1 MRTLLALVTLLG
13 AGTPNV
19 AKLILKPA
27 QVGPGYVLF
36 HMVGGA
42 GVTNTVTLNLCGVA
56 GYPSE
61 GRRATRLQV
70 TYLKKRA
77 KIGISNEVVTYR
89 PGGAAQAMRE
99 VIHHADACPSHPI
112 DTGQAGLPKLLVTI
126 KRIHDAKLLKGALA
140 VEVRVRGTVKGKKYD
155 ETSYAVYQRRG
166 DVLSGTYSL
175 SVGPNTAAQRSLL
188 LHSAEQSAQNLI
200 HGGNAG
206 TPTA

>member
-1 MRTLLALVTLLG
+1 MRTLLALAAIFG

-36 HMVGGA
+36 HSAGGSD
-42 GVTNTVTLNLCGVA
+42 VTNTPTLNLCGRT

-61 GRRATRLQV
+61 RERVTRLQV
-70 TYLKKRA
+70 SYLKKKGRF
-77 KIGISNEVVTYR
+77 GLSNEVVTYR

-99 VIHHADACPSHPI
+99 VSRHADTCPHHPI
-112 DTGQAGLPKLLVTI
+112 DTGAAGLPHLLVTI
-126 KRIHDAKLLKGALA
+126 ARIHDAKLLKGALA
-140 VEVRVRGTVKGKKYD
+140 VEVRARGTVKGKHYD
-155 ETSYAVYQRRG
+155 EISYAVYQRRG
-166 DVLSGTYSL
+166 NVLSGTY
-175 SVGPNTAAQRSLL
+175 SVGPNTAAQRSLV

-200 HGGNAG
+200 HGNNRG

>member
-1 MRTLLALVTLLG
+1 MRTLLALAALLG
-13 AGTPNV
+13 TGTPNV

-61 GRRATRLQV
+61 RERATRLQV
-70 TYLKKRA
+70 TYLKKKGR
-77 KIGISNEVVTYR
+77 IGISNEVVTYR

-99 VIHHADACPSHPI
+99 VARHATTCPHHPI
-112 DTGQAGLPKLLVTI
+112 DTGQAGLPHVLVTI
-126 KRIHDAKLLKGALA
+126 TRIHDAKLLKGALA
-140 VEVRVRGTVKGKKYD
+140 FEVRARGTVKGKQYD

-166 DVLSGTYSL
+166 NVLSGTYS
-175 SVGPNTAAQRSLL
+175 VGPKTAAQRNLL
-188 LHSAEQSAQNLI
+188 LHAAEQSAQNLI
-200 HGGNAG
+200 HGNNRG

>member
-1 MRTLLALVTLLG
+1 MRTLLALVSLVGT
-13 AGTPNV
+13 GTPNV

-42 GVTNTVTLNLCGVA
+42 GVTNTITLNLCGVT

-61 GRRATRLQV
+61 GRRVTRLQV
-70 TYLKKRA
+70 TYLKRKSM
-77 KIGISNEVVTYR
+77 IGISNEVVTYR
-89 PGGAAQAMRE
+89 PGGAAQAMRGA
-99 VIHHADACPSHPI
+99 IQHAATCPNHPI

-126 KRIHDAKLLKGALA
+126 TRIHDGKLLKGALA

-166 DVLSGTYSL
+166 DVLSGM
-175 SVGPNTAAQRSLL
+175 
-188 LHSAEQSAQNLI
+188 
-200 HGGNAG
+200 
-206 TPTA
+206 

>member
-1 MRTLLALVTLLG
+1 
-13 AGTPNV
+13 
-19 AKLILKPA
+19 
-27 QVGPGYVLF
+27 
-36 HMVGGA
+36 MVGGA

-140 VEVRVRGTVKGKKYD
+140 VEVRVRGTVKGKKFD
-155 ETSYAVYQRRG
+155 QTSYAVYQRRG

-175 SVGPNTAAQRSLL
+175 SAGPNTATQRSLL

-200 HGGNAG
+200 HGNNAG